1 MRSKFNLLV
10 LEDDKI
16 HQKELKNIFEK
27 ESLDKYNIYLS
38 KTLEEF
44 QKLLTLRYYLGMS
57 LDQKV
62 PLNDKEGAKKYDIS
76 VIDKLNQYQP
86 IGLKSVYTAFPE
98 WDSAKSFGAKID
110 YASKKEFSTDR
121 WVTQMY
127 DILKEYKTFTPIN
140 KDIYNDGINEL
151 FSPFV
156 VLINSIMKD
165 SENTEHYKKL
175 FLFSIEMFWAIFCAI
190 QENKKLK
197 NPLDLAS
204 KLMYMK
210 DNSLDKEGI
219 FKQELSKVLESEFLE
234 DMLEFN
240 AILNRAECD
249 FTKNEDC
256 EDYMALLLLK
266 LNFFASNHFAINM
279 KVSRNYLR
287 QKEVAIE
294 KIEDKPF
301 VTKEYITYFDELPK
315 DTKSLHLVVK
325 DYEGK
330 SHFLD
335 LGEYLSI
342 ELGEMNGN
350 VTVYSKVE
358 DKQLFPVGE

>member
-1 MRSKFNLLV
+1 MY
-10 LEDDKI
+10 DT
-16 HQKELKNIFEK
+16 LKN
-27 ESLDKYNIYLS
+27 Y
-38 KTLEEF
+38 
-44 QKLLTLRYYLGMS
+44 
-57 LDQKV
+57 KV
-62 PLNDKEGAKKYDIS
+62 
-76 VIDKLNQYQP
+76 
-86 IGLKSVYTAFPE
+86 
-98 WDSAKSFGAKID
+98 
-110 YASKKEFSTDR
+110 
-121 WVTQMY
+121 
-127 DILKEYKTFTPIN
+127 FTPTN
-140 KDIYNDGINEL
+140 QDIYNDGMNEL
-151 FSPFV
+151 FFPFV
-156 VLINSIMKD
+156 VLINNIMQD
-165 SENTEHYKKL
+165 IENTEYYKKL
-175 FLFSIEMFWAIFCAI
+175 FFFSMEMFWVVFCAV
-190 QENKKLK
+190 QKEEKKESF
-197 NPLDLAS
+197 DLAS
-204 KLMYMK
+204 KLAYMRDK
-210 DNSLDKEGI
+210 LLDKEI
-219 FKQELSKVLESEFLE
+219 FFKQELSKVLESEFLE
-234 DMLEFN
+234 DMLAFN